1 MSQAGVLLRIV
12 NEPIGGSGIGKHL
25 VVKGSQPPN
34 DEFLLKIDRLIC
46 DSVRVERGWMRGG
59 GDSHEGNETIDA
71 PFGNDG
77 RLGGGLF
84 RRFDV

>member
-1 MSQAGVLLRIV
+1 MSQAEVLLRIV
-12 NEPIGGSGIGKHL
+12 NVPICGFGIGKHL
-25 VVKGSQPPN
+25 VIKGSKPPN
-34 DEFLLKIDRLIC
+34 DEFLLKIDRLTG
-46 DSVRVERGWMRGG
+46 DSVRVERGRMRRGG
-59 GDSHEGNETIDA
+59 DAREGNETIDA